1 MRISDWSSDVCSSDL
16 SESRRGR
23 SQTTIEF
30 LTGRDIDEAANDVRD
45 AVARVRG
52 DLPEDVEEPQ
62 IVKNDANADPVM
74 RLAIT
79 SDRMSPAEITDYVER
94 FLVDRIATIDGV
106 ATVEVYGERRLDRKS
121 TRLNSSH

>member
-1 MRISDWSSDVCSSDL
+1 
-16 SESRRGR
+16 
-23 SQTTIEF
+23 
-30 LTGRDIDEAANDVRD
+30 
-45 AVARVRG
+45 ARVRG

-106 ATVEVYGERRLDRKS
+106 ATVEVYGERRFAVRVWLDRTAMAARNLTVADVETAIRRNNIELPAGEIES
-121 TRLNSSH
+121 LQRQLTV